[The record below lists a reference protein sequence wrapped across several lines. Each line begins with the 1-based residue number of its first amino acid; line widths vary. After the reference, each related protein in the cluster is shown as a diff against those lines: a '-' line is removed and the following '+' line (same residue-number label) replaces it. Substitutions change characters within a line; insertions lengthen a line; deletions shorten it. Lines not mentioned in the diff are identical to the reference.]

1 MNDYFNLHFKLQTK
15 KFPPLKCHKSFNH
28 FIMKI
33 LSKNLYIFSNKSQI
47 VFGITKKL
55 FLCIETW
62 RLLRL
67 NDCLQ
72 RITF

>member
-33 LSKNLYIFSNKSQI
+33 LSKNLYIFSNKSQN
-47 VFGITKKL
+47 VFGITKN
-55 FLCIETW
+55 FFFV
-62 RLLRL
+62 LRL
-67 NDCLQ
+67 GDSSD
-72 RITF
+72 